1 MPTSPWRKSR
11 IRLGPGAVEFRTLN
25 GMAMGKRPAARQAS
39 PMWVDTA
46 DLPTNDG
53 HPYFERLNRV
63 LADSGFDAFV
73 EELCAAF
80 YADRLGRPS
89 LRPGQYFRMLFIGY
103 FEGLSSERGIAWRVA
118 DSLSLRSF
126 LDRSER
132 RPRHRAQAPAVEYSG
147 SGVGVAVVG
156 ADGVTTSRSTLPR
169 QRCRYPND
177 AAAVRPCRNG

>member
-1 MPTSPWRKSR
+1 
-11 IRLGPGAVEFRTLN
+11 
-25 GMAMGKRPAARQAS
+25 MGKRPAARQAS

-63 LADSGFDAFV
+63 LADSGFDGFV

-89 LRPGQYFRMLFIGY
+89 LRPGRYFRMLFIGY

-126 LDRSER
+126 LDLELTE
-132 RPRHRAQAPAVEYSG
+132 AAP
-147 SGVGVAVVG
+147 
-156 ADGVTTSRSTLPR
+156 DHSTLSRTRRRIDVEGRIPDFPVTR
-169 QRCRYPND
+169 SHPPASWPSAANSSICRTYRKTAGEESRRRSPVANRWM
-177 AAAVRPCRNG
+177 RP